1 MAGMLA
7 EREVVSMFSGC
18 MAVAWVFLVAWVCA
32 VLFGLVRFIKYDE
45 FDRWFFSV
53 FNPFVASLILAM
65 FFVGHG

>member
-1 MAGMLA
+1 
-7 EREVVSMFSGC
+7 